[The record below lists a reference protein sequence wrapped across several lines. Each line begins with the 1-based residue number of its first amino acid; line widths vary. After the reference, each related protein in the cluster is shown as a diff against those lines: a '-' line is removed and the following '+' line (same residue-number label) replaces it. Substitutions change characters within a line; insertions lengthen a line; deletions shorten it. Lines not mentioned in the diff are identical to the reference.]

1 MGQRKINFRAVLY
14 LRLDAAGA
22 GKTPAGKRL
31 VNGKEAGD
39 DEHQAQPQDEI
50 HQNNAGDEAERADDT
65 ARDASVTFDVGLEEM
80 AHGQN
85 LAQRFS
91 VASRRVIR
99 QIDPMDLM
107 NLDSNALW
115 ASILWGGVGGGYLIY
130 GWRQRESV
138 PLVGGVVMSL
148 ACFLPALPMTLI
160 SIVTMGAVY
169 WLMKQGY

>member
-1 MGQRKINFRAVLY
+1 
-14 LRLDAAGA
+14 
-22 GKTPAGKRL
+22 
-31 VNGKEAGD
+31 
-39 DEHQAQPQDEI
+39 
-50 HQNNAGDEAERADDT
+50 
-65 ARDASVTFDVGLEEM
+65 
-80 AHGQN
+80 
-85 LAQRFS
+85 
-91 VASRRVIR
+91 
-99 QIDPMDLM
+99 MDLM

-160 SIVTMGAVY
+160 SIATMGAVY